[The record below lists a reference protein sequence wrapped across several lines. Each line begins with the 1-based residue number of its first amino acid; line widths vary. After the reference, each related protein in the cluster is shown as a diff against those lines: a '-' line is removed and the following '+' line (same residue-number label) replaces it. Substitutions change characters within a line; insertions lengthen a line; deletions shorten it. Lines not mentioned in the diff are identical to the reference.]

1 MARIL
6 RSEWTRRNWWQIGL
20 LTIAGWTGFY
30 IAMIAPMQYERTITA
45 QRGSGLAAVT
55 GEVGWDPV
63 SLWRQRSWRDL
74 VQPRSRHYQEMGISM
89 ASVVGGVPGG
99 IPDGA
104 LGGVAEDAAA
114 HKIVRTTS
122 LKLEVKHPAE
132 SAEKIRALAE
142 QMGGYMVSSEVGGN
156 RDLPGAAIT
165 IRVPATR
172 FEEARNEIR
181 NLALRVES
189 EKADANDVTKDY
201 VDKEARLRNLRAEEA
216 QYLAIMKRATNVK
229 DTLEVSGKL
238 SEVRGKIEQQQ
249 AEFEALARQV
259 DTVAITA
266 VLRAEADTR
275 VFGIHWRPLYE
286 LKLAAR
292 DGLESLA
299 NYATTMTAAIFRLP
313 AVLLWLATIILVA
326 AIGWRTMRW
335 VGRTLFV
342 SNLRQE

>member
-6 RSEWTRRNWWQIGL
+6 SCEWTRRNWWQIGV

-30 IAMIAPMQYERTITA
+30 IAMIAPIQYERQVA
-45 QRGSGLAAVT
+45 MQRSSGLGAVA
-55 GEVGWDPV
+55 GEPGWGAILARH
-63 SLWRQRSWRDL
+63 SSRGNL
-74 VQPRSRHYQEMGISM
+74 VQPRRRHYQEMGISM

-114 HKIVRTTS
+114 RKIVRTTS
-122 LKLEVKHPAE
+122 LELEVKHPAE

-142 QMGGYMVSSEVGGN
+142 QRGGYMVSSEVSGN
-156 RDLPGAAIT
+156 QDLPGGAIT
-165 IRVPATR
+165 IRVPANR
-172 FEEARNEIR
+172 FEEARNEIKK
-181 NLALRVES
+181 LALRVEN

-201 VDKEARLRNLRAEEA
+201 GDKEARLRNLRAEEA
-216 QYLAIMKRATNVK
+216 QYLAIMKRATSVK

-249 AEFEALARQV
+249 AEFESLAKQV
-259 DTVAITA
+259 DTAAITA

-275 VFGIHWRPLYE
+275 VFGIHWHPLYE
-286 LKLAAR
+286 FKLAAR

-342 SNLRQE
+342 ANLKHE